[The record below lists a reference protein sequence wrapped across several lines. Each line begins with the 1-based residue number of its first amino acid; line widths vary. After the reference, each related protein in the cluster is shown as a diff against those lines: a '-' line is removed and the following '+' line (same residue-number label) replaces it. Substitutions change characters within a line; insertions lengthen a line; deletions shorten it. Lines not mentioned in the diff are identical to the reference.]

1 MLKKVSIPL
10 QVLDSMLA
18 LTPEE
23 MRSAL
28 SVICDAAHADA
39 GEPPSPDR
47 CSVWPDMSAELS
59 RQHRAAQMHARC
71 GVRGGRPRRDV
82 PALVSIVPD
91 PVPVSAAAPAEDY
104 DDGVTAFTASLEKPA
119 AADAASYIVN
129 SRFRMTPNYWDEF
142 REFTE
147 DSGLPDDLVIWACDR
162 AAAKDAGWPYIKAI
176 LDRCITRGIF
186 TREQAITESVK
197 HAAEVKAEKEKQQ
210 QDTQKIKQVTAHKFP
225 QREYEESSLE
235 DQVYGEF
242 FRFAGIKPPVKE

>member
-18 LTPEE
+18 LSPEE

-47 CSVWPDMSAELS
+47 CSVWPDMSSEIS
-59 RQHRAAQMHARC
+59 RQHRAAQSHARC

-82 PALVSIVPD
+82 PALVPAVPASI
-91 PVPVSAAAPAEDY
+91 PVPGPTSAEDY
-104 DDGVTAFTASLEKPA
+104 DDGVTAFTASLEKPTA
-119 AADAASYIVN
+119 VNAASYIVN
-129 SRFRMTPNYWDEF
+129 SGFRMTPNYWDEF

-147 DSGLPDDLVIWACDR
+147 DAGLPDDLVIWACDR

-176 LDRCITRGIF
+176 LDRCITRGIY

-197 HAAEVKAEKEKQQ
+197 HTAEVKAEKEKQQ

-242 FRFAGIKPPVKE
+242 FRYAGIKPPVKE

>member
-10 QVLDSMLA
+10 QVLDSMLT
-18 LTPEE
+18 LSPED
-23 MRSAL
+23 MHRA
-28 SVICDAAHADA
+28 IAAIAAAAHADA
-39 GEPPSPDR
+39 GDPPLPER
-47 CSVWPDMSAELS
+47 CAVWPAMSSESS
-59 RQHRAAQMHARC
+59 RQHRAAQSHARC
-71 GVRGGRPRRDV
+71 GVRGGRPRREQ
-82 PALVSIVPD
+82 P
-91 PVPVSAAAPAEDY
+91 PVSPTAAAAQDF
-104 DDGVTAFTASLEKPA
+104 DDGVTAFTASLEKPT
-119 AADAASYIVN
+119 AADAASYIV
-129 SRFRMTPNYWDEF
+129 SSGFRMTPNYWDEF

-176 LDRCITRGIF
+176 LDRCITTGV
-186 TREQAITESVK
+186 TTLDQAITESVK
-197 HAAEVKAEKEKQQ
+197 HAEEVKTKKEKQ

>member
-10 QVLDSMLA
+10 QVLDSMLT
-18 LTPEE
+18 LSPED
-23 MRSAL
+23 MRSAM
-28 SVICDAAHADA
+28 SMICDAAHADA
-39 GEPPSPDR
+39 GDPPLPER
-47 CSVWPDMSAELS
+47 CSVWPDMSSEIS
-59 RQHRAAQMHARC
+59 RQHRAAQSHARC
-71 GVRGGRPRRDV
+71 GVRGGRPRREQ
-82 PALVSIVPD
+82 P
-91 PVPVSAAAPAEDY
+91 PVSPTAETAPDF
-104 DDGVTAFTASLEKPA
+104 DDGVTAFTASIEKPT
-119 AADAASYIVN
+119 AADAAYYIIN
-129 SRFRMTPNYWDEF
+129 SGFRMTPNYWDEF

-197 HAAEVKAEKEKQQ
+197 HAEEVKAQKEKQ

-242 FRFAGIKPPVKE
+242 FRYAGIKPPVKE

>member
-18 LTPEE
+18 HTPEE

-39 GEPPSPDR
+39 GEPPSQDR
-47 CSVWPDMSAELS
+47 CCSVWQDMSSEIS

-82 PALVSIVPD
+82 IAPVSIAPD
-91 PVPVSAAAPAEDY
+91 PVPAATPAEDY
-104 DDGVTAFTASLEKPA
+104 DDGVTAFTASLEKPTA
-119 AADAASYIVN
+119 ANAASYIVN
-129 SRFRMTPNYWDEF
+129 SGFRMTPNYWDEF

-197 HAAEVKAEKEKQQ
+197 HAEEVKTKKEKQ

>member
-1 MLKKVSIPL
+1 MLKKVSVPL
-10 QVLDSMLA
+10 SAIDAA
-18 LTPEE
+18 LT
-23 MRSAL
+23 L
-28 SVICDAAHADA
+28 SPAECMSFLAAVSQASHADA
-39 GEPPSPDR
+39 GDPILPER
-47 CSVWPDMSAELS
+47 CAVWPDMAADIS
-59 RQHRAAQMHARC
+59 RQHRAAQSHARC

-91 PVPVSAAAPAEDY
+91 PVPVPAAAPAENY
-104 DDGVTAFTASLEKPA
+104 DDGVTAFTASLENPV
-119 AADAASYIVN
+119 ADNAASYIVN
-129 SRFRMTPNYWDEF
+129 SGFRMTPNYWDEF

-197 HAAEVKAEKEKQQ
+197 HAAEVKAEKDKQ

-225 QREYEESSLE
+225 QRDYSEKELE
-235 DQVYGEF
+235 DRF
-242 FRFAGIKPPVKE
+242 FGDFLRQAGLR